1 MLLTWDFNGPS
12 LTPGN
17 LAKKAE
23 EEVKTNVAVV
33 RNVVSDVKNGSVKAV
48 FTVCTRYEV
57 ASLEM
62 CQWQLC
68 EKVARKEIT
77 EGR

>member
-1 MLLTWDFNGPS
+1 MLLTWDLNGPS
-12 LTPGN
+12 LTLGN

-23 EEVKTNVAVV
+23 EEVKTNEVVV
-33 RNVVSDVKNGSVKAV
+33 RNVVSDVKNGSVRAV
-48 FTVCTRYEV
+48 FTVCTRYRV

-62 CQWQLC
+62 CQWQLY
-68 EKVARKEIT
+68 EKVGRKEIT